1 MAKDLR
7 IDTGSRPRQLPPE
20 AHIRM
25 HFEKFSS
32 FVEEYSSKLSLSGMF
47 VATRDPRPVGSE
59 VAFDLKL
66 VDGFRL
72 VHGHGEVA
80 WVRLQD
86 GGPGRPAGMALR
98 FVALDEKGRGLVLK
112 VLEEQLKAGGLPF
125 EIDPP
130 PMDAILDYSGPPS
143 PRQIA
148 LPLQPAHDE
157 EPTLITSRR
166 RSLDETGFDAPWGQK
181 LPEVP
186 TDLLDDSAA
195 GPSVPKVSEVSFAPE
210 AAPARPAPATAGGAG
225 ASSSLFAAAFPGQS
239 SRSDSPVD
247 LGFVLDEA
255 PLQSPAP
262 AVDLGWNAPDP
273 FAPGALAGTE
283 DPEIDFGQSPGDIPF
298 DPDPADLAMP
308 SFDSEEPT
316 LLGKAPVFFGEEEPT
331 VVGSRQSVLPAV
343 GMFEVGPP
351 ASAFPAA
358 SGPAF
363 EAAPA
368 PPAFGA
374 FEAPAFEAPAFDAPA
389 FEAPAFEAPAFGAA
403 APFEPPV
410 YEAPAPAFA
419 APAWDAN
426 DFGSPAAVSSP
437 SAAPAYP
444 GPALG
449 DELWD
454 ARRAAGPAEPFADAR
469 PSASPGLGA
478 DPLDLGAP
486 GLFGPPASAPAPPMA
501 AAYGAPGPP
510 TYSPGYFDGS
520 GVASPPDGDP
530 FDPNEDWSEEP
541 EPSRGARLKAALTS
555 RKAIIG
561 LALTAVLVTGAY
573 FLAGDLLGGKEEMP
587 LAAGPPA
594 NRPQAP
600 AARPDPAAAPAGT
613 EGENPL
619 PMDAASGPEQV
630 VATNPD
636 EEVPAVAMPSRTES
650 AADSRGPAE
659 VDIEPSRTEPARTE
673 PARTEPARRST
684 ASARHML
691 RAEARKTA
699 DSTIVDLIFD
709 GDVDPGSVAHDSFT
723 WTADREKIT
732 FKGLDRPRQDVL
744 RVGSP
749 QLKAVRFSWSNEGQ
763 TAVFDVP
770 VGASIASVTP
780 EGNQVRV
787 VLVR

>member
-32 FVEEYSSKLSLSGMF
+32 FVEEYSSKLSLGGMF

-59 VAFDLKL
+59 VAFDLRL
-66 VDGFRL
+66 ADGFRL

-80 WVRLQD
+80 WVRLQE

-130 PMDAILDYSGPPS
+130 PADAILDYSGPPS
-143 PRQIA
+143 PRQIP
-148 LPLQPAHDE
+148 LPLQPALDE
-157 EPTLITSRR
+157 EPTLITPRR

-186 TDLLDDSAA
+186 TDLLDDSEA
-195 GPSVPKVSEVSFAPE
+195 GPSVPKVSEVRFAAE
-210 AAPARPAPATAGGAG
+210 AAQARPAPPPAGGPG
-225 ASSSLFAAAFPGQS
+225 APSSLFAAAFPGQS
-239 SRSDSPVD
+239 ARNDSPVD

-255 PLQSPAP
+255 PLGSPNPPP
-262 AVDLGWNAPDP
+262 ADFAWNTPDP
-273 FAPGALAGTE
+273 FAPGAIAAIE
-283 DPEIDFGQSPGDIPF
+283 DPEIDFGQSPGDMPF

-316 LLGKAPVFFGEEEPT
+316 LLGKTPVFFGEEEPT

-351 ASAFPAA
+351 APAFGA
-358 SGPAF
+358 SGFEVAPAPAAF
-363 EAAPA
+363 EA
-368 PPAFGA
+368 PAFAPSAFEPSA
-374 FEAPAFEAPAFDAPA
+374 FEAPAFEAPAFEPPPAFGVPTSEVSTFEAPAFGSPAPA
-389 FEAPAFEAPAFGAA
+389 FEAPAWE
-403 APFEPPV
+403 
-410 YEAPAPAFA
+410 
-419 APAWDAN
+419 
-426 DFGSPAAVSSP
+426 S
-437 SAAPAYP
+437 APAYP
-444 GPALG
+444 PQAPTPS
-449 DELWD
+449 
-454 ARRAAGPAEPFADAR
+454 AAAFPVEPFADAR
-469 PSASPGLGA
+469 PLPPPNLYGGSQ
-478 DPLDLGAP
+478 DLGQFAP
-486 GLFGPPASAPAPPMA
+486 VASAPPPPVAPS
-501 AAYGAPGPP
+501 YGSPGPAAF
-510 TYSPGYFDGS
+510 SPGYFDGS
-520 GVASPPDGDP
+520 GVASPPDTDP
-530 FDPNEDWSEEP
+530 YDPNEDWAEEP
-541 EPSRGARLKAALTS
+541 EPSRGDRLKAALTS
-555 RKAIIG
+555 RKAIVG

-594 NRPQAP
+594 NRPQPP
-600 AARPDPAAAPAGT
+600 AARPDPAPVSSAAT
-613 EGENPL
+613 
-619 PMDAASGPEQV
+619 DPEQV
-630 VATNPD
+630 VATSPD
-636 EEVPAVAMPSRTES
+636 EEAPAMAMPSRNEPV
-650 AADSRGPAE
+650 ADSRGLADAETTEPTSTEPA
-659 VDIEPSRTEPARTE
+659 RTEPARTE

-684 ASARHML
+684 GTARHLL

-699 DSTIVDLIFD
+699 DSTIVELFFD
-709 GDVDPGSVAHDSFT
+709 GEVDPGLVAHDSFT
-723 WTADREKIT
+723 WTDDRERIT
-732 FKGLDRPRQDVL
+732 FKGLDRPRQDLL

-749 QLKAVRFSWSNEGQ
+749 HLKAVRFSWANEGQ

-770 VGASIASVTP
+770 VGARISSVTP
-780 EGNQVRV
+780 EGSQVRV